1 MSRALSS
8 LSGASSAATSASS
21 RSAAALRDLAQAH
34 GGVGIGLARG
44 DRGGGQ
50 RLEPRL
56 TLIERGKL
64 GLEAGDEGR
73 QIVHADPVL
82 PRQRAEREQAL
93 LGALELLRLE
103 GGGGKSFLDLGAGGV
118 GLAEHALERLGH
130 GGEQRAAGANLTLDA
145 AERSGKARPAG
156 PLAGQRIERLVQLA
170 GDLLGMHHQ
179 LAAGGESL
187 LLAGLRIEALKLI
200 EGMIDIVGI
209 GADGGDLACVPRPL
223 LLGRSP
229 SLPG

>member
-1 MSRALSS
+1 M
-8 LSGASSAATSASS
+8 
-21 RSAAALRDLAQAH
+21 AALGIDLT
-34 GGVGIGLARG
+34 RG

-50 RLEPRL
+50 RLELGL

-82 PRQRAEREQAL
+82 PRQSSERKQAL

-103 GGGGKSFLDLGAGGV
+103 GGGGKGLLDLGAGGV
-118 GLAEHALERLGH
+118 GLAEHPLERLGH
-130 GGEQRAAGANLTLDA
+130 GDEQRAAGADLTLDA
-145 AERSGKARPAG
+145 AERSGKARPTR
-156 PLAGQRIERLVQLA
+156 PLACQRIERLVQLA

-179 LAAGGESL
+179 LPAGGESL

-200 EGMIDIVGI
+200 EGMIDVVGI

-223 LLGRSP
+223 LLGGPP